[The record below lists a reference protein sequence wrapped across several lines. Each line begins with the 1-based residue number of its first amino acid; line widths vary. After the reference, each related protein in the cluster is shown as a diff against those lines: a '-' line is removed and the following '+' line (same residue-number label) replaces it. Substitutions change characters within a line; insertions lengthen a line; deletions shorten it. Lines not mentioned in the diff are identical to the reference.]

1 VFLSRLFY
9 GRTQQSK
16 IIEFFQAV
24 MEFCVGAFQRDEY
37 EFGQLAL
44 YLNNF
49 DIEYYLLDSDDVY
62 TSRTSPA
69 FQKHF

>member
-1 VFLSRLFY
+1 VFLSRFY
-9 GRTQQSK
+9 RRTQQSK
-16 IIEFFQAV
+16 IIESFQAV
-24 MEFCVGAFQRDEY
+24 MEFRVRAFQRDEY
-37 EFGQLAL
+37 ELGQLAL

-49 DIEYYLLDSDDVY
+49 DIGYYLLGYDDVY